1 MPIVIAVGSARRPKL
16 DAVRDALDALWPNL
30 APKSESKSESESKS
44 KSRSETNAESK
55 SETKSKLESKLVSP
69 AASFEIVGIDVPS
82 GVRETPLS
90 RAESMA
96 GARNRAEALVQ
107 IAREEKLPW
116 QYFVGLEGGLD
127 VIEQPLRAERDSSP
141 LRANRGASPAHAERD
156 ASPAR
161 VERGGSI
168 VQRAVFLSS
177 WAYVTDG
184 SGRGAFGQSGAI
196 ELPEPLAAQ
205 VLDRGVSLSVAID
218 AFAAKIG
225 VRDAEGAWGVLTAG
239 LITRRDSFRIGVI
252 NAFAPF
258 FNAGMYASAEARAHH
273 GSA

>member
-1 MPIVIAVGSARRPKL
+1 MSDTPPTVEIVVASTRRPKL
-16 DAVRDALDALWPNL
+16 DAVRDALDVLWPKL
-30 APKSESKSESESKS
+30 CPEMALPG
-44 KSRSETNAESK
+44 SR
-55 SETKSKLESKLVSP
+55 
-69 AASFEIVGIDVPS
+69 FEIVAREVPS

-107 IAREEKLPW
+107 IARQENLAW
-116 QYFVGLEGGLD
+116 RYFVGLEGGLD
-127 VIEQPLRAERDSSP
+127 VIEQNSR
-141 LRANRGASPAHAERD
+141 
-156 ASPAR
+156 R
-161 VERGGSI
+161 V
-168 VQRAVFLSS
+168 AFLTS

-196 ELPEPLAAQ
+196 ALPDALARE
-205 VLDRGVSLSVAID
+205 VLDNGASLSAAID
-218 AFAAKIG
+218 AFAARSG

-258 FNAGMYASAEARAHH
+258 FNAGMYASGDARAQR